1 MREKIYAVLRNWSET
16 TMLLKFDYVKMNYR
30 KVIECFY
37 PNLNSWCGRGIFL
50 LCYGGANEALLNMSE
65 AIMINVVASIPLYLK
80 TIESHLA
87 FFGLYYWWLGGSFNN
102 IDKIILDRVNDKN
115 WLSQF
120 V

>member
-1 MREKIYAVLRNWSET
+1 
-16 TMLLKFDYVKMNYR
+16 
-30 KVIECFY
+30 
-37 PNLNSWCGRGIFL
+37 
-50 LCYGGANEALLNMSE
+50 
-65 AIMINVVASIPLYLK
+65 MINVVASIPLYLK